1 MLRSMKGER
10 HRVRRG
16 SHESPFG
23 LCRRRVFDSLPF
35 QLVCRRTP
43 FPALAFERTPSL
55 PPPFNRLLPCSS
67 LCSTSSQ
74 YTETLETRGRKED
87 TNELAVSVRGQSPRY
102 VRGSPT
108 RNSFVLKRGR
118 QRLTCC
124 WLFGIVTEIVLV
136 PRYNISDGM
145 CYIHAATVCWP
156 VASVQAKTTVPST
169 SVEPAALE
177 SDHALFL
184 SPRSWSRVQTSQRRH
199 HADGSGDLAAVGG
212 PRRNHRHHPL
222 HRLSLITRCPVG
234 SMSSVPASSSVASYN
249 FVSIV

>member
-1 MLRSMKGER
+1 LAFADAASSILFHSSSSAVEHHSLRLLSNEPLPCRLHLTVSSPALPSAPPR
-10 HRVRRG
+10 HSTQKLSRRG
-16 SHESPFG
+16 EERKIQTSWPCPSEARARGTCVEAQPAIL
-23 LCRRRVFDSLPF
+23 LCLS
-35 QLVCRRTP
+35 
-43 FPALAFERTPSL
+43 EG
-55 PPPFNRLLPCSS
+55 N
-67 LCSTSSQ
+67 
-74 YTETLETRGRKED
+74 K
-87 TNELAVSVRGQSPRY
+87 
-102 VRGSPT
+102 
-108 RNSFVLKRGR
+108 GR

-234 SMSSVPASSSVASYN
+234 SMSSVPASSSASYN